1 MKENT
6 LLNNEQEIN
15 ACLEDKILYKLT
27 EEDVKAENQLIKK
40 NTLFAKSSKVGLL
53 QSNFNVEFLRTL
65 VEIQYW
71 NKVEQNNLPG
81 NITRLVQKRE
91 QLRMMIENVLLIVR
105 DYNHIMNLISDFEKK
120 LFSEHLQELDKTIRP
135 GIMRITWNNNAES
148 FAMSCRNSCNMTLK
162 KIKIY
167 QERDGL
173 IHDEFDKV

>member
-27 EEDVKAENQLIKK
+27 DEDVKAENQLIKK

-91 QLRMMIENVLLIVR
+91 
-105 DYNHIMNLISDFEKK
+105 
-120 LFSEHLQELDKTIRP
+120 
-135 GIMRITWNNNAES
+135 
-148 FAMSCRNSCNMTLK
+148 
-162 KIKIY
+162 
-167 QERDGL
+167 
-173 IHDEFDKV
+173 

>member
-27 EEDVKAENQLIKK
+27 DEDVKAENQLIKK

-65 VEIQYW
+65 VEIQYL
-71 NKVEQNNLPG
+71 NKVEQNNLPW

-91 QLRMMIENVLLIVR
+91 
-105 DYNHIMNLISDFEKK
+105 
-120 LFSEHLQELDKTIRP
+120 
-135 GIMRITWNNNAES
+135 
-148 FAMSCRNSCNMTLK
+148 
-162 KIKIY
+162 
-167 QERDGL
+167 
-173 IHDEFDKV
+173 

>member
-71 NKVEQNNLPG
+71 NKVE
-81 NITRLVQKRE
+81 
-91 QLRMMIENVLLIVR
+91 
-105 DYNHIMNLISDFEKK
+105 
-120 LFSEHLQELDKTIRP
+120 
-135 GIMRITWNNNAES
+135 
-148 FAMSCRNSCNMTLK
+148 
-162 KIKIY
+162 
-167 QERDGL
+167 
-173 IHDEFDKV
+173 